1 MTAKRKQIGTS
12 KEETKRIGTTKGT
25 TKRADVG
32 DEYFVQYGD
41 MEINVKEI
49 ATEIKKIAKGGNLH
63 LYIKPQERKVY
74 YVTDDEV
81 GDMDI

>member
-1 MTAKRKQIGTS
+1 MSAKRKQIATS

-49 ATEIKKIAKGGNLH
+49 AAEIKKIAKGGNLH
-63 LYIKPQERKVY
+63 LYIKPEERKVY
-74 YVTDDEV
+74 YVTDEEV

>member
-1 MTAKRKQIGTS
+1 MSAKRKQIGTS

-25 TKRADVG
+25 TRRADLG
-32 DEYFVQYGD
+32 DECFVQFRD

-49 ATEIKKIAKGGNLH
+49 AAEIKKVAKGGNLH
-63 LYIKPQERKVY
+63 MYIKPEERKVY
-74 YVTDDEV
+74 YVTDEEV